1 MCLYND
7 KHCSDTGH
15 YLGLIVSP
23 PTSSLKAVFS
33 SISSVG
39 GGPGSGDLTL
49 LVEGGSRKDIVLGMK
64 VGPRTTLT
72 LAERKGPYIAL
83 LVIKKLVFDHSDG
96 IKKKYL
102 VTFCYVTNYPTM
114 CIWKN
119 NTT

>member
-7 KHCSDTGH
+7 KRCSDTGH
-15 YLGLIVSP
+15 YLGLIISP

-39 GGPGSGDLTL
+39 GRPGSGDLTL
-49 LVEGGSRKDIVLGMK
+49 LVEGGSRKDIVLGME

-96 IKKKYL
+96 IKKIP
-102 VTFCYVTNYPTM
+102 CYILLCNKLSHNVHM
-114 CIWKN
+114 EK
-119 NTT
+119 